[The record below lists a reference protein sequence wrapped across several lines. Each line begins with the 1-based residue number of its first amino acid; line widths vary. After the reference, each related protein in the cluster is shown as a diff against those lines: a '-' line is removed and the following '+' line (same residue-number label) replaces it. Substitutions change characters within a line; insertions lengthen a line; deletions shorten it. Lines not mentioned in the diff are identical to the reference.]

1 MNILNN
7 MLISRTK
14 DLKIFLDR
22 PKIAFVYFF
31 DDFCQEITD
40 TIDSFFKDK
49 YDLNKIYLK
58 VKVSSSPKIIEELKV
73 TTYPIIM
80 VYNNKKVVDEIY
92 CNNVDRIEILEKLY
106 NTIV

>member
-1 MNILNN
+1 

-31 DDFCQEITD
+31 DDFCQNITD
-40 TIDSFFKDK
+40 TIDSFFAEK

-58 VKVSSSPKIIEELKV
+58 VKVSSSPKIIEELEL
-73 TTYPIIM
+73 TTYPIIK
-80 VYNNKKVVDEIY
+80 VYNNKKVVEEIY
-92 CNNVDRIEILEKLY
+92 CNSDNRLEILEKLY
-106 NTIV
+106 NSIV

>member
-1 MNILNN
+1 MF
-7 MLISRTK
+7 ISRTK

-58 VKVSSSPKIIEELKV
+58 VKVSSSPKIIEELKKLGL
-73 TTYPIIM
+73 TFEFALDNDGHYYAMAGIRK
-80 VYNNKKVVDEIY
+80 N
-92 CNNVDRIEILEKLY
+92 ILDSK
-106 NTIV
+106 N